1 MTRIMEPKDV
11 TLGSRGEGEQPE
23 QNQKRGRL
31 LVVDDDEG
39 PRKSLQLLF
48 QDHYEVILAASGRQA
63 LEALGSGPVDVAVL
77 DLRMPDMSGI
87 ELLGHIREKYPEVE
101 VIILTG
107 YESLETA
114 RQAIRLGARDYFS
127 KPFDL
132 TAMRAAVAAAMERRQ
147 IAAERQH
154 GGQEVVELEKSI
166 HIYRTQMEAARQ
178 RGDLYAAVLHD
189 LNNPLTFVT
198 GSLELLQEEIANAD
212 FLVGHDL
219 DRVRNML
226 MEIRR
231 HALACAGIAHRY
243 LRLIRSE
250 AQGDSRALVNMVL
263 SDLSMLLARHRSR
276 GSNALEIVPLENDAV
291 VCMND
296 IELLQVLLNLTVNA
310 LEATPAPHHVTVRA
324 AVLPDALDLSGF
336 KDEPGH
342 CFINREGFVNRP
354 PLIRLDVEDNR
365 PGIAPENGGRVFE
378 PHYTTKGGRA
388 GAGMGL
394 FIVRSLV
401 TAARGALSL
410 TSNPGQG
417 TRFSVFLRS
426 A

>member
-1 MTRIMEPKDV
+1 MEPKNV

-48 QDHYEVILAASGRQA
+48 QDHYEVILAASGGQA

-212 FLVGHDL
+212 FLVG
-219 DRVRNML
+219 
-226 MEIRR
+226 IWTG
-231 HALACAGIAHRY
+231 CATCWWRY
-243 LRLIRSE
+243 ADTRL
-250 AQGDSRALVNMVL
+250 
-263 SDLSMLLARHRSR
+263 
-276 GSNALEIVPLENDAV
+276 
-291 VCMND
+291 
-296 IELLQVLLNLTVNA
+296 
-310 LEATPAPHHVTVRA
+310 PAPELR
-324 AVLPDALDLSGF
+324 
-336 KDEPGH
+336 
-342 CFINREGFVNRP
+342 
-354 PLIRLDVEDNR
+354 
-365 PGIAPENGGRVFE
+365 
-378 PHYTTKGGRA
+378 
-388 GAGMGL
+388 
-394 FIVRSLV
+394 
-401 TAARGALSL
+401 TAICA
-410 TSNPGQG
+410 
-417 TRFSVFLRS
+417 
-426 A
+426 